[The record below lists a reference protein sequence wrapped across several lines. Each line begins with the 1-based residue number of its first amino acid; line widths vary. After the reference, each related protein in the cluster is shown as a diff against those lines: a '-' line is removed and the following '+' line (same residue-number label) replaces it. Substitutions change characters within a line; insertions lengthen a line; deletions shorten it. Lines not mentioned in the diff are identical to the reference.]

1 MAGVKLEDIR
11 SLRDFETIIPLLE
24 KGDVRLNPK
33 RFIADNA
40 NKLKEVRTGG
50 STGTPMLFFVDQNGI
65 ATSKANVLRARRWWG
80 LNIGDPWVRF
90 WGHGASFAPGWRG
103 EWDKWSR
110 PIRNFLYN
118 YSTISAYDMSS
129 KRMEQYWNYIRKVKP
144 HFLLGYA
151 SSLYIFARFLE
162 EKFSS
167 IHLPSLKVVIST
179 SEQLYDWQREAI
191 ETVFGCKVANEYG
204 TSEIGI
210 IGYECSEGRLHL
222 MDENIYVEVL
232 PLSENEGNDF
242 GEVVVT
248 QLSNW
253 GAPLIRY
260 RTGDI
265 ATGISQDC
273 PCGRTLRVL
282 NGLGGRSHDLIITPD
297 GRFLHGE
304 FFTHIFD
311 HMRGVERFQIVQ
323 LQPDSLLIYIVNNGS
338 GDVDEQFLRKNIS
351 RKMGEKT
358 TVSIE
363 YVDSISSERSGK
375 YRWVVS
381 KLQGNTLLT
390 NGRVSGLSKRI

>member
-1 MAGVKLEDIR
+1 
-11 SLRDFETIIPLLE
+11 
-24 KGDVRLNPK
+24 
-33 RFIADNA
+33 
-40 NKLKEVRTGG
+40 
-50 STGTPMLFFVDQNGI
+50 
-65 ATSKANVLRARRWWG
+65 
-80 LNIGDPWVRF
+80 
-90 WGHGASFAPGWRG
+90 
-103 EWDKWSR
+103 
-110 PIRNFLYN
+110 
-118 YSTISAYDMSS
+118 
-129 KRMEQYWNYIRKVKP
+129 
-144 HFLLGYA
+144 
-151 SSLYIFARFLE
+151 
-162 EKFSS
+162 
-167 IHLPSLKVVIST
+167 
-179 SEQLYDWQREAI
+179 
-191 ETVFGCKVANEYG
+191 
-204 TSEIGI
+204 
-210 IGYECSEGRLHL
+210 